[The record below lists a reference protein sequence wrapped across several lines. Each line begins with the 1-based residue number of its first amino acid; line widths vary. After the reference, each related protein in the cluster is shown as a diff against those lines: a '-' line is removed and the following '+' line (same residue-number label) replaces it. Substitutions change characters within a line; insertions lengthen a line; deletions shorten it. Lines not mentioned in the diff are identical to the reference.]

1 VEFRILGPLEV
12 VEGDRPLSLGGAKRR
27 AVLVSREGRA
37 GAPLRLASR
46 ATQMWLRSQR
56 GERRPPPEARCRA
69 GRSRAELAR
78 RAGTP
83 RSAIGR
89 WERGEVLPSLER
101 LRELIRARGLE
112 VRTALPILRQTLE
125 EIRRLE
131 RGR

>member
-1 VEFRILGPLEV
+1 
-12 VEGDRPLSLGGAKRR
+12 
-27 AVLVSREGRA
+27 
-37 GAPLRLASR
+37 
-46 ATQMWLRSQR
+46 MWLRSQR
-56 GERRPPPEARCRA
+56 GEQRPPPEARRRA
-69 GRSRAELAR
+69 GSSQAELAR

-112 VRTALPILRQTLE
+112 VRTAPPILRQTLE
-125 EIRRLE
+125 EIRRPE